1 MKNANR
7 SILITQCKLKSK
19 WTKNVN
25 RNPSTGGDGNWRV
38 RWGVGEKTLLRKGMW
53 GEIAR
58 VEGHL
63 RNDMEALCIRNL
75 LKYMKEILMGTT

>member
-63 RNDMEALCIRNL
+63 RDAMETYFSRKSTKIH
-75 LKYMKEILMGTT
+75 EGDPTEVF